1 MIYDRITKE
10 YTKTHQLNAGS
21 LHFLYDTK
29 IGRIILKILICP
41 FISHIV
47 GFIHDTK
54 LSKIK
59 IKSFIKKNNID
70 MTLYEDKEYN
80 SFNEFFKRE
89 KKDKRVKSKKGDF
102 LSPADSKL
110 LVYKITDDLKV
121 TIKNTTYKLNDLVD
135 NKYDLNDFNNGY
147 CLIFRLALDDYHR
160 YCYPDDGK
168 LVDTQNIKGKLHTV
182 SSFSKDYEIYKINQR
197 TISKLKTDN
206 FDDIIFIE
214 VGALSVGRIINHN
227 QDIFEIGEEKGY
239 FEMGS
244 TIVVLT
250 KDNVLKLD
258 EDILNNATKEIE
270 VKLKY
275 GEKIGNKI

>member
-1 MIYDRITKE
+1 MMFDRTTKE
-10 YTKTHQLNAGS
+10 YKETTQLNAGA
-21 LHFLYDTK
+21 LHFLYETK
-29 IGRIILKILICP
+29 IGRIILKVLTCP

-47 GFIHDTK
+47 GFLHDTK

-70 MTLYEDKEYN
+70 MSIYEDKEYI
-80 SFNEFFKRE
+80 SFNDFFKRE
-89 KKDKRVKSKKGDF
+89 KKDKRVKCQIGDF
-102 LSPADSKL
+102 ISPADSKL
-110 LVYKITDDLKV
+110 LVYEITDDLKV

-135 NKYDLNDFNNGY
+135 NKYDLKDFNNGH
-147 CLIFRLALDDYHR
+147 CLVFRLALDDYHR
-160 YCYPDDGK
+160 YCYPDSGK
-168 LVDTQNIKGKLHTV
+168 LVDTQNLKGKLHTV

-214 VGALSVGRIINHN
+214 VGALSVGRVINHN

-258 EDILNNATKEIE
+258 DDILENATKEIE